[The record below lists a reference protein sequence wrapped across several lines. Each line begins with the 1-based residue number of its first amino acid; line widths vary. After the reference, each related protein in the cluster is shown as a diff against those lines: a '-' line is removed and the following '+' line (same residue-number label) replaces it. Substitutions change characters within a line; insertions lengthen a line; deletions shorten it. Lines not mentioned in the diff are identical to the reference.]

1 MDSPNGSHSTSLE
14 HWKLFGER
22 IPRAEIVFF
31 AQLFVCITLIIA
43 SIVMLAVHD
52 SNRDYWMVILSS
64 LVGYIMPS
72 PTLPALKKASKPQ
85 TL

>member
-1 MDSPNGSHSTSLE
+1 MDSPNRSHSTSLE

-31 AQLFVCITLIIA
+31 AQLFVCITSIIA

-52 SNRDYWMVILSS
+52 SNREYWMVILSS

>member
-14 HWKLFGER
+14 HWKLFGE
-22 IPRAEIVFF
+22 IISRAEIVFF

-52 SNRDYWMVILSS
+52 SNREYWMVILSS

>member
-14 HWKLFGER
+14 HWKLFGEI
-22 IPRAEIVFF
+22 IPTAEIVFF
-31 AQLFVCITLIIA
+31 AQLFVCITLFIA

-52 SNRDYWMVILSS
+52 SNREYRMVILSS

>member
-31 AQLFVCITLIIA
+31 AHLFVCITLIIA
-43 SIVMLAVHD
+43 SIVMLALHD
-52 SNRDYWMVILSS
+52 SNRDFGV
-64 LVGYIMPS
+64 VFFFF
-72 PTLPALKKASKPQ
+72 
-85 TL
+85 